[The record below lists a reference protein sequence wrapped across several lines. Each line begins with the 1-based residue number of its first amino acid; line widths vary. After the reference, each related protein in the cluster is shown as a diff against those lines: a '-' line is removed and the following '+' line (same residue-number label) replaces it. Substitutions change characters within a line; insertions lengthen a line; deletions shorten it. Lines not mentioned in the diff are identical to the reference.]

1 MAKFIAVHT
10 MLDITNE
17 KNFQDRVV
25 ARLNEVP
32 KGFICTQTYCDFVN
46 HKFFCDWEAP
56 SKEALEQGLKS
67 LNVPFD
73 AVYPAKVFT
82 FAKKKLV

>member
-56 SKEALEQGLKS
+56 SKEALEQGFKS
-67 LNVPFD
+67 KSMPFD
-73 AVYPAKVFT
+73 AVYAVKIFN
-82 FAKKKLV
+82 FAKKKFV